1 MADMNSV
8 WLNLPLPNTPL
19 PFEIGRN
26 TTVEEMLRL
35 QNILP
40 VKNITT
46 NQQTQPTAS
55 VTETVKQPVLAS
67 ETYHPVFGIICDP
80 SYDSTERKSEL
91 LESRLHS
98 YEINFPTGIDALFT
112 EYYNITADIE
122 MKKLTAVMESSPQYH
137 CRINQYYNHQRQL
150 LMYRIDRKLN
160 SLVNPPTCQSTL
172 NTRNVMVLRDWFNQH
187 RHHPYPTREQIK
199 KMSKI
204 STIKMQDVRVWF
216 ACERMRH
223 SAAVIRKSANKF

>member
-1 MADMNSV
+1 MTDISIPTPCNGQYDRYPVYRLLVMDNMTDISITIASNGQFDRFQIERLLVMASMTD
-8 WLNLPLPNTPL
+8 
-19 PFEIGRN
+19 I
-26 TTVEEMLRL
+26 
-35 QNILP
+35 
-40 VKNITT
+40 
-46 NQQTQPTAS
+46 
-55 VTETVKQPVLAS
+55 
-67 ETYHPVFGIICDP
+67 Y
-80 SYDSTERKSEL
+80 TERKSEL

-216 ACERMRH
+216 ACERIRQ

>member
-1 MADMNSV
+1 MADMNAV
-8 WLNLPLPNTPL
+8 WLNLPEPTPL
-19 PFEIGRN
+19 PFEIKRN
-26 TTVEEMLRL
+26 TTIE
-35 QNILP
+35 QILGRQ
-40 VKNITT
+40 TT
-46 NQQTQPTAS
+46 KQQTQPTAY
-55 VTETVKQPVLAS
+55 VTETVKQPVPAS
-67 ETYHPVFGIICDP
+67 EPYHPVFSIICDP

-160 SLVNPPTCQSTL
+160 SLVYPPTCQSTL
-172 NTRNVMVLRDWFNQH
+172 NTKNVMVLQDWFNKH
-187 RHHPYPTREQIK
+187 RQHPYPTREQIK
-199 KMSKI
+199 KLSKI
-204 STIKMQDVRVWF
+204 SAIKMQDVKVWF
-216 ACERMRH
+216 ACERKRQ
-223 SAAVIRKSANKF
+223 SSLVNRKSENKF